1 MRGERPRGGL
11 SDARALAG
19 TERPRGGLSDARA
32 LADTDGLTKAGV
44 LA

>member
-1 MRGERPRGGL
+1 MSSERPRGG
-11 SDARALAG
+11 SCDARALTD
-19 TERPRGGLSDARA
+19 TEWPRGGLSDARA

>member
-1 MRGERPRGGL
+1 MSGERPRGGL
-11 SDARALAG
+11 SDARALAD

-32 LADTDGLTKAGV
+32 LADTDWPIKAGV